1 MITLTDAVIAHFE
14 KQLRQKGGVAFILST
29 KHSGCSGMSYVLQFV
44 DSYPDLALYSRWASP
59 SPSGGGE
66 ATLHFY
72 IENKSLPYLKGLTLD
87 LKKEGLQST
96 VIYINPNETGKCGCG
111 ISFSV
116 KVDAE

>member
-1 MITLTDAVIAHFE
+1 MITLTDAVITHFE

-29 KHSGCSGMSYVLQFV
+29 KNSGCSGMSYVLQSV
-44 DSYPDLALYSRWASP
+44 DSYPDLALYSQWTSPGEERAS
-59 SPSGGGE
+59 
-66 ATLHFY
+66 LHFY

>member
-29 KHSGCSGMSYVLQFV
+29 KNSGCSGMSYVLESV
-44 DSYPDLALYSRWASP
+44 EALPDLSCHSQVK
-59 SPSGGGE
+59 
-66 ATLHFY
+66 ATIPFY
-72 IENKSLPYLKGLTLD
+72 VENKSLPYLKGLTLD

-96 VIYINPNETGKCGCG
+96 VMYINPNETGKCGCG

-116 KVDAE
+116 KADSE